1 MVGAENWVREA
12 KGKGGFVVS
21 AGEIAEHGQVVLGR
35 CQRKFSVDKK
45 MDEVPT

>member
-1 MVGAENWVREA
+1 VVGAENWVREA
-12 KGKGGFVVS
+12 KGKGGVVVP